1 MLVAHAKSKGA
12 QKVEVNTGYIANEK
26 LMDFLEK
33 RVADGKPFMGGK
45 VVRGNTSTTGFTII
59 YD

>member
-1 MLVAHAKSKGA
+1 MG
-12 QKVEVNTGYIANEK
+12 
-26 LMDFLEK
+26 FLEK

-45 VVRGNTSTTGFTII
+45 VIRGKSNTTDFTII